1 MRFFCKIYDELS
13 QDVLG
18 SIYSMIFK
26 WSSQVFI
33 PRAIVVAWIFYLF
46 LGICD
51 IQIENLWFFE
61 NFNFNVCRNKFKI
74 PVLIP
79 ELAKIEVNSK
89 ILVNKI
95 CINYRVR
102 EWLKILNFKLSS
114 TITEHKVQ
122 HQTVALS
129 FSLPNLWLVDHMSGN
144 FGQYGN
150 ESLVC
155 FRSRSSDGCVL
166 S

>member
-1 MRFFCKIYDELS
+1 MLSSREFSTCFWEL
-13 QDVLG
+13 V
-18 SIYSMIFK
+18 IFK
-26 WSSQVFI
+26 SK
-33 PRAIVVAWIFYLF
+33 
-46 LGICD
+46 ICD
-51 IQIENLWFFE
+51 FLRILILMCFLDM
-61 NFNFNVCRNKFKI
+61 CRNKFKN

-79 ELAKIEVNSK
+79 ELTKIEVNSK

-114 TITEHKVQ
+114 TITAHKVQ